1 MYTES
6 CPYCGK
12 DWLKRENSSLYE
24 LNGWLHC
31 CKTTPAHRGVNY
43 YSGEQL
49 TTNYDFD
56 KGIEFLDLNKE
67 MSYDVH
73 TGY

>member
-12 DWLKRENSSLYE
+12 EWLKRENGSLYE
-24 LNGWLHC
+24 LNGWLHIC
-31 CKTTPAHRGVNY
+31 ATTPAHRSVNY

-49 TTNYDFD
+49 STNYDFD
-56 KGIEFLDLNKE
+56 ERLDFINVNRE
-67 MSYDVH
+67 VNYDIH
-73 TGY
+73 SGY